1 MASLRRFAVKSWIA
15 PVLAATA
22 VTLGACATTA
32 DETAA
37 LRPDEIKA
45 ELASVSQE
53 ILDIDAW
60 VRGQAGLGRDIG
72 EVMQNRALKGRLL
85 GLVYRQSELRAELVE
100 AGYPRTAEEV
110 RERITQ
116 IDQALAKR
124 GETLAA
130 SGSRRPTSS
139 LRMLVSSNPYPSSTP
154 VTEGPYNS
162 YGLFTPV
169 YDRMTGVPGS
179 ASPRSLDWQRAY
191 SLKEERAALQAR
203 LQTVEHREN

>member
-1 MASLRRFAVKSWIA
+1 MKSWIA

-32 DETAA
+32 GETAA
-37 LRPDEIKA
+37 LRPDGIKA

-85 GLVYRQSELRAELVE
+85 GLVYRQAELRTELAE

-110 RERITQ
+110 RERIME
-116 IDQALAKR
+116 IDKALAKR

-130 SGSRRPTSS
+130 SGSPRPTSS
-139 LRMLVSSNPYPSSTP
+139 LRMLVSSNPYPSST
-154 VTEGPYNS
+154 VIEGAPPSSS
-162 YGLFTPV
+162 YVVFTPV

>member
-1 MASLRRFAVKSWIA
+1 MKSWIVA
-15 PVLAATA
+15 ALAAA
-22 VTLGACATTA
+22 ALTLGACATTA
-32 DETAA
+32 DESAA

-100 AGYPRTAEEV
+100 AGYPRTADEV
-110 RERITQ
+110 RERIME

-139 LRMLVSSNPYPSSTP
+139 LRMLVSSNPYPSSTTVIEDAP
-154 VTEGPYNS
+154 PSSS
-162 YGLFTPV
+162 YVVFTPV

>member
-1 MASLRRFAVKSWIA
+1 MKSWIA

-85 GLVYRQSELRAELVE
+85 GLVYRQSELRAELAE

-130 SGSRRPTSS
+130 SGSPRPASS
-139 LRMLVSSNPYPSSTP
+139 LRKLVSSNPYLSSTTVIEDAP
-154 VTEGPYNS
+154 PYSS

-169 YDRMTGVPGS
+169 YDRMNGVPGS